1 MSGWRPDSFPPSL
14 THQTSLEPLLCARHR
29 ECSSRAAQ
37 LLPGAAGTYSLGW
50 EQTTTKMKANTTF
63 ISVGAGQ
70 TAAEQDRELGQV
82 AAILHRRTGDAV
94 GGRHTWGAVTRQK
107 VQHVQRPWGREAG
120 LLKGG
125 LEKQAPCEGRKVLSE
140 EGLSLLHQ

>member
-1 MSGWRPDSFPPSL
+1 M
-14 THQTSLEPLLCARHR
+14 
-29 ECSSRAAQ
+29 
-37 LLPGAAGTYSLGW
+37 
-50 EQTTTKMKANTTF
+50 
-63 ISVGAGQ
+63 
-70 TAAEQDRELGQV
+70 
-82 AAILHRRTGDAV
+82 